1 VILLRQLDDRLGLTG
16 RMAALLGDDRDS
28 SRVRHSRREQFRQRV
43 YQICMG
49 YEDCNDANGLRHD
62 PAFQFACDSEG
73 RPISSQ
79 PTLSR
84 FENAI
89 TGRELNRLWREFER
103 DYVDELEPAT
113 DLVVLDIDSTDD
125 PTHGDQQLS
134 FFHGFYDQHMF
145 HPLLVFDAL
154 SGQLITALLRPGRA
168 HAAKGAISI
177 LTRLIRAIRRRC
189 PRTQILVRGD
199 SAFAMPK
206 LLDRLEELNDE
217 LGDVDYVIGV
227 AKNSRLLD
235 LAGPLRSSVAE
246 QFNERRQFVRRFTW
260 LAYASK
266 SWPSERGVVC
276 KVEHSSRGENPRFVV
291 TTLNEFSPGLIYDVI
306 RICDL
311 FHYVQQRVAAES
323 AAQRPVFKAEL
334 EENYPIALYRG
345 GAAPRLV
352 VPPAT
357 DAFDHDAFI
366 SYRRTDPAD
375 RAWVETVMVP
385 RLEQLGLR
393 LSLEH
398 RDFRLAQ
405 PRIRE
410 MERAVVRS
418 RYTVAVLTPAYLD
431 GGFEDFQSLLS
442 QHQSWETR
450 VALYLPILR
459 RPCRPSL
466 GVRMASLLDLSSD
479 PEVSAGLQRLAL
491 ELRQPP
497 RASYDA

>member
-1 VILLRQLDDRLGLTG
+1 MPNEGPHVPTTPCISPIELQFQGRRAVVSADGQRISSDGGVILLRQLDERLGLTG
-16 RMAALLGDDRDS
+16 RMAALLDDGRDAA
-28 SRVRHSRREQFRQRV
+28 RMRHSRREQFRQRV

-49 YEDCNDANGLRHD
+49 YEDCNDADWLRHD
-62 PAFQFACDSEG
+62 PAFQLACDSEG

-103 DYVDELEPAT
+103 GYVEELTPAT
-113 DLVVLDIDSTDD
+113 DLVVLDIDGTDD

-227 AKNSRLLD
+227 AKNSRLLE

-246 QFNERRQFVRRFTW
+246 QFADRKQFVRRFTW
-260 LAYASK
+260 LSYASK
-266 SWPSERGVVC
+266 SWPSKRAVIC
-276 KVEHSSRGENPRFVV
+276 KVEHSDRGENPRFVV
-291 TTLNEFSPGLIYDVI
+291 TTLDEFPPGLIYDVAYCPRGQSENFI
-306 RICDL
+306 KDL
-311 FHYVQQRVAAES
+311 KNALRAERLSCHRFVANAFRLLLHAIAYRLMHALRATVARVSPDVIYVE
-323 AAQRPVFKAEL
+323 
-334 EENYPIALYRG
+334 
-345 GAAPRLV
+345 
-352 VPPAT
+352 
-357 DAFDHDAFI
+357 
-366 SYRRTDPAD
+366 AD
-375 RAWVETVMVP
+375 RVRLLPAPVILVP
-385 RLEQLGLR
+385 YV
-393 LSLEH
+393 LSC
-398 RDFRLAQ
+398 F
-405 PRIRE
+405 P
-410 MERAVVRS
+410 
-418 RYTVAVLTPAYLD
+418 
-431 GGFEDFQSLLS
+431 
-442 QHQSWETR
+442 
-450 VALYLPILR
+450 
-459 RPCRPSL
+459 
-466 GVRMASLLDLSSD
+466 
-479 PEVSAGLQRLAL
+479 
-491 ELRQPP
+491 
-497 RASYDA
+497 